1 LQVNL
6 NSSLFL
12 QNAQCL
18 KTEAIFV
25 RMVILVQA
33 EDLPSILTLEDANP
47 SFTLAVAGILTDMR
61 IKMNASDPVHALQ
74 IPTTDSTLVPNHTLI
89 VGTLVNTL
97 APAINSRL
105 ADAMKATTIISVAT

>member
-1 LQVNL
+1 M
-6 NSSLFL
+6 
-12 QNAQCL
+12 

-33 EDLPSILTLEDANP
+33 EDTPLILTLEDANP
-47 SFTLAVAGILTDMR
+47 SFTLAVAGISTDMR
-61 IKMNASDPVHALQ
+61 IKRNASDHVPVSQ
-74 IPTTDSTLVPNHTLI
+74 ILTTESTHVPNHTLI
-89 VGTLVNTL
+89 VGTLVNTQ